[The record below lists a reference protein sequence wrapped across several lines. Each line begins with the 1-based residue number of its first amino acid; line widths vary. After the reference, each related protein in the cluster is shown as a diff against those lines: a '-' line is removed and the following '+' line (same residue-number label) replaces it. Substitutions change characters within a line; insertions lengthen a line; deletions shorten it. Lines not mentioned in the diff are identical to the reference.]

1 MPHHPPTHLQQLV
14 RSSDVAR
21 RMKAELNQA
30 SPQLVGGD
38 RLVVVGVHGTEQLD
52 FTARN
57 DNTRD
62 CTTSHGQNTLL
73 LTCLSAMGL
82 YAIRWPLPSRHNR
95 LITLNCASLRVILD
109 VVNGVTTS
117 SNCEA
122 RDARDPQYT
131 SSSSSPARTPVKP
144 VEISNALRASGML
157 TQANHEELAG

>member
-62 CTTSHGQNTLL
+62 CTTSHGQN
-73 LTCLSAMGL
+73 SAMGL
-82 YAIRWPLPSRHNR
+82 YAIGEVEHDNFPGK
-95 LITLNCASLRVILD
+95 LIFPESCRAQPV
-109 VVNGVTTS
+109 S
-117 SNCEA
+117 SVA
-122 RDARDPQYT
+122 
-131 SSSSSPARTPVKP
+131 
-144 VEISNALRASGML
+144 
-157 TQANHEELAG
+157 